1 MKMFKKLM
9 AVVLTGVMA
18 VSMLTG
24 CSLSEAV
31 MANALEKA
39 LNSKEVQS
47 TQTIKYDHD
56 KDLDSKAAK
65 VYTQVIKEKKN
76 LKATTKLTYDAK
88 LDNGA
93 KKYAY
98 YIVDTG
104 VDAKGDLKKND
115 KWSASALNNAIQA
128 NTLTKTHMSTSSIS
142 VAKAGY
148 VVKGSDKT
156 ADAAKVKFGVKIYDN
171 GAEKKADK
179 KYYAIVVVELVENK

>member
-76 LKATTKLTYDAK
+76 LKATTKLTYDDK

>member
-24 CSLSEAV
+24 CSLSDAV

-47 TQTIKYDHD
+47 TQYVKYDHD

-65 VYTQVIKEKKN
+65 VYTQIVEKKEN
-76 LKATTKLTYDAK
+76 FSKNTTNKLTYNAK
-88 LDNGA
+88 LDNGT

-115 KWSASALNNAIQA
+115 KWSASSLHNAIYM
-128 NTLTKTHMSTSSIS
+128 NTLVKSHQTTNFPALT
-142 VAKAGY
+142 GY

-171 GAEKKADK
+171 GAEKKDNK
-179 KYYAIVVVELVENK
+179 TYYAIVVVELVENK

>member
-24 CSLSEAV
+24 CSLSDVA

-39 LNSKEVQS
+39 LNSKEVQP
-47 TQTIKYDHD
+47 TQYVKYDHD

-76 LKATTKLTYDAK
+76 LAASKKLTYDAK
-88 LDNGA
+88 LDNGT
-93 KKYAY
+93 KRYAY

-115 KWSASALNNAIQA
+115 KWSASSLHNAIYM
-128 NTLTKTHMSTSSIS
+128 NTLVKSHQTTNFP
-142 VAKAGY
+142 ALAGY

-171 GAEKKADK
+171 GAEKKDNK
-179 KYYAIVVVELVENK
+179 TYYAIVVVELVENN